1 MHSKLLN
8 FTSCTTRPCTFVL
21 LIFTFILFGL
31 FFGLPAQ
38 ALKLGLSINPQIF
51 EMDVFP
57 GETISQKITIGNLSE
72 VSLPI
77 IVRVVDFTAE
87 EDSGE
92 MIFDEA
98 SQDPSVASRKW
109 FEIENPNLILEPGE
123 RRKVLFSINVPE
135 NAEPRGYYSVMIF
148 EPRLPSHYFEE
159 MREATGEVI
168 PVQPRAIPMVGVLF
182 LTSIKTF
189 ALEPEVGQ
197 KLEVVEFSVPKEER
211 IKTLE
216 VVFSGVQRT
225 YQRLSASISPVYAA
239 ETSEIEITKK
249 APSSFILRI
258 KNNDIYHIKPYG
270 KVLIYNWFGKKVG
283 EAEISQ
289 RTILPGKIRSFPVEF
304 SPEIPEKLKWLP
316 TSISNFLVQN
326 FFVGKYQAKLE
337 IQAKSP
343 LTAEILRPEIPFIL
357 AFFSFPWRFWL
368 PFTLF
373 LALLLVFV
381 VKYRKRIGLAFMTL
395 IRR

>member
-148 EPRLPSHYFEE
+148 EPRLPSYYFEE

-168 PVQPRAIPMVGVLF
+168 PVQPRAIPIVGVLF

-189 ALEPEVGQ
+189 TLEPEVGQ

-211 IKTLE
+211 LVTLE
-216 VVFSGVQRT
+216 NFALKLIRSVAQAAQIT
-225 YQRLSASISPVYAA
+225 ITEKSPQN
-239 ETSEIEITKK
+239 
-249 APSSFILRI
+249 FILRI

-283 EAEISQ
+283 ETEIPQ

-304 SPEIPEKLKWLP
+304 TPEIPEKLKWLP
-316 TSISNFLVQN
+316 ASISNFLVQN
-326 FFVGKYQAKLE
+326 FFVGRYQAKLE

-343 LTAEILRPEIPFIL
+343 LTAEILKPSATGL
-357 AFFSFPWRFWL
+357 LTFFSFPWQFWL

>member
-8 FTSCTTRPCTFVL
+8 FISV
-21 LIFTFILFGL
+21 FTVILFGL

-109 FEIENPNLILEPGE
+109 FKIENPDLILEPGE
-123 RRKVLFSINVPE
+123 RKKVLFSINVPE

-148 EPRLPSHYFEE
+148 EPRLPSFYFEE
-159 MREATGEVI
+159 TGEATGEVI
-168 PVQPRAIPMVGVLF
+168 PVQPRAIPVVGVLF

-189 ALEPEVGQ
+189 ALEPEVKE
-197 KLEVVEFSVPKEER
+197 KLEVVEFSLPKEER

-216 VVFSGVQRT
+216 VAFSGVQRT

-270 KVLIYNWFGKKVG
+270 KVLIYNFFGKKVG
-283 EAEISQ
+283 EAEIPQ
-289 RTILPGKIRSFPVEF
+289 RTILPGQIRKFPVEF

-316 TSISNFLVQN
+316 ASVSNFLVQN
-326 FFVGKYQAKLE
+326 FFVGKYGARIELQT
-337 IQAKSP
+337 KSP
-343 LTAEILRPEIPFIL
+343 LTAEVFQPEIPVVLTFFSLPWHFWLTFIL
-357 AFFSFPWRFWL
+357 IFAMIIFFSI
-368 PFTLF
+368 
-373 LALLLVFV
+373 
-381 VKYRKRIGLAFMTL
+381 KYRKRIVLAMKTL
-395 IRR
+395 LSPNPFFKIGQ

>member
-168 PVQPRAIPMVGVLF
+168 PVQPLAIPMVGVLF

-189 ALEPEVGQ
+189 TLEPEVGQ

-211 IKTLE
+211 LVTLE
-216 VVFSGVQRT
+216 NF
-225 YQRLSASISPVYAA
+225 ASKIIGSVAQAAQITITEKSPQN
-239 ETSEIEITKK
+239 
-249 APSSFILRI
+249 FILRI

-283 EAEISQ
+283 ETEIPQ
-289 RTILPGKIRSFPVEF
+289 RTILPGKIRSFPVKF
-304 SPEIPEKLKWLP
+304 TPEIPEKLKWLP
-316 TSISNFLVQN
+316 ASISNFLVQN
-326 FFVGKYQAKLE
+326 FFVGRYQAKLE

-343 LTAEILRPEIPFIL
+343 LTAEILKPSATGL
-357 AFFSFPWRFWL
+357 LTFFSFPWQFWL

-381 VKYRKRIGLAFMTL
+381 VKYRKRIGLAVKTL
-395 IRR
+395 FGRY

>member
-51 EMDVFP
+51 EMGVFP

-98 SQDPSVASRKW
+98 SQDPSIASRKW

-148 EPRLPSHYFEE
+148 EPRLPSFYFEE
-159 MREATGEVI
+159 TGEATGEVI
-168 PVQPRAIPMVGVLF
+168 PVQPRAIPVVGVLF

-211 IKTLE
+211 LVILE
-216 VVFSGVQRT
+216 DF
-225 YQRLSASISPVYAA
+225 ASKIIGSVAQAAQITITEKSPQN
-239 ETSEIEITKK
+239 
-249 APSSFILRI
+249 FILRI

-283 EAEISQ
+283 ETEIPQ

-316 TSISNFLVQN
+316 ASISNFLVQN
-326 FFVGKYQAKLE
+326 FFVGKYQAALQLCETDAEQDAKLRE
-337 IQAKSP
+337 SLVFWALPWKFWISF
-343 LTAEILRPEIPFIL
+343 LLIFGMLI
-357 AFFSFPWRFWL
+357 FSVIKYKKRIK
-368 PFTLF
+368 
-373 LALLLVFV
+373 LAL
-381 VKYRKRIGLAFMTL
+381 KTL
-395 IRR
+395 IYADKAD

>member
-38 ALKLGLSINPQIF
+38 ALKLGLSVSPQIF
-51 EMDVFP
+51 ELDVFP

-109 FEIENPNLILEPGE
+109 FKIENPDLILEPGE
-123 RRKVLFSINVPE
+123 RKKVLFSINVPE

-148 EPRLPSHYFEE
+148 EPRLPSYYFEE

-189 ALEPEVGQ
+189 TLEPEVGQ

-211 IKTLE
+211 LVTLE
-216 VVFSGVQRT
+216 NFALKLIRSVAQAAQIT
-225 YQRLSASISPVYAA
+225 ITEKSPQN
-239 ETSEIEITKK
+239 
-249 APSSFILRI
+249 FILRI

-283 EAEISQ
+283 ETEIPQ

-304 SPEIPEKLKWLP
+304 TPEIPEKLKWLP
-316 TSISNFLVQN
+316 ASISNFLVQN
-326 FFVGKYQAKLE
+326 FFVGRYQAKLE

-343 LTAEILRPEIPFIL
+343 LTAEILKPSATGL
-357 AFFSFPWRFWL
+357 LTFFSFPWQFWL

-381 VKYRKRIGLAFMTL
+381 VKYRKRIKLAIKILTQVKN
-395 IRR
+395 

>member
-8 FTSCTTRPCTFVL
+8 FISV
-21 LIFTFILFGL
+21 FTVILFGL

-123 RRKVLFSINVPE
+123 RRKVLFSINVPK

-148 EPRLPSHYFEE
+148 EPRLPSYYFEE

-189 ALEPEVGQ
+189 ILEPEVGQ

-211 IKTLE
+211 LVTLE
-216 VVFSGVQRT
+216 NFALKLIRSVAQAAQIT
-225 YQRLSASISPVYAA
+225 ITEKSPQN
-239 ETSEIEITKK
+239 
-249 APSSFILRI
+249 FILRI

-283 EAEISQ
+283 ETEIPQ

-304 SPEIPEKLKWLP
+304 TPEIPEKLKWLP
-316 TSISNFLVQN
+316 ASISNFLVQN
-326 FFVGKYQAKLE
+326 FFVGRYQAKLE

-343 LTAEILRPEIPFIL
+343 LTAEILKPSATGL
-357 AFFSFPWRFWL
+357 LTFFSFPWQFWL

-381 VKYRKRIGLAFMTL
+381 VKYRKRIKLAIKILTQVKN
-395 IRR
+395 